1 MNPVREGF
9 GRKAT
14 KDRRINHPESLAGEN
29 IKDLLQHIGQVER
42 HAIATAEVRL
52 LEHPGAQRDF
62 DQ

>member
-14 KDRRINHPESLAGEN
+14 KDRRIDHPESLAGKN
-29 IKDLLQHIGQVER
+29 IKDLLQYIGQVER

-52 LEHPGAQRDF
+52 LEHSGAQRNL

>member
-1 MNPVREGF
+1 MNAIREGF

-14 KDRRINHPESLAGEN
+14 KDRRVNHSESLAGQN

-42 HAIATAEVRL
+42 HAVATAEVGL
-52 LEHPGAQRDF
+52 FEHPGAQRDF